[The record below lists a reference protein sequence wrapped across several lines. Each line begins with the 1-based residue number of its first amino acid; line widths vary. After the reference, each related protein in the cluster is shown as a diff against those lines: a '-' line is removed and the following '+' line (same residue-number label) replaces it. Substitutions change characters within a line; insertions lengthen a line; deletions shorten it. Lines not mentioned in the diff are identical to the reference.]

1 VSERSEESKKAFMY
15 DFGTEFGDTSLSA
28 GTNVLVSGPPLTG
41 KRRLALELLAHGN
54 ENGQGAVVVTTR
66 DSADRVL
73 NDFEKLV
80 SDPEAADIGIVDC
93 VTKHQGRSAQD
104 TDVVKYASSPED
116 MTGIGIKFSEF
127 VEEFRVARGLDGIRV
142 MVDSLS
148 TLLMYSDVQT
158 VFRFMHVFTSRIES
172 ADALGLHVIESTAH
186 DTETINTLKQLYD
199 GVIDVDDEETVT
211 STHPG
216 IDTAQTEL

>member
-1 VSERSEESKKAFMY
+1 MY
-15 DFGTEFGDTSLSA
+15 NFGTEFENTSLSP

-41 KRRLALELLAHGN
+41 KRRLAMELLARGS
-54 ENGQGAVVVTTR
+54 EEGQGVVVVTTR

-73 NDFEKLV
+73 ADYQQLV
-80 SDPEAADIGIVDC
+80 ADPEAVDIGIVDC
-93 VTKHQGRSAQD
+93 VTQHQGRSATD
-104 TDVVKYASSPED
+104 TDIVKYASSPED

-127 VEEFRVARGLDGIRV
+127 VEEFQVERGLEGIRV

-172 ADALGLHVIESTAH
+172 ADALGLHIIESTAH
-186 DTETINTLKQLYD
+186 DQETLNTLKQLYD
-199 GVIDVDDEETVT
+199 GVIEVEETGAVT
-211 STHPG
+211 STLAAL
-216 IDTAQTEL
+216 DTGGTEI